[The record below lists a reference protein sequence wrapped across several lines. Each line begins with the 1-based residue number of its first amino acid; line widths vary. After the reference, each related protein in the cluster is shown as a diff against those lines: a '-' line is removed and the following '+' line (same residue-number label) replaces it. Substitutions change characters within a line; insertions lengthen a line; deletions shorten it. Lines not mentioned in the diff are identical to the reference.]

1 MTKFAMPV
9 SRTPTRPP
17 AEPNAPS
24 PLARTITSV
33 LIVAS
38 LISIFGFAP
47 LTGRELALPDKLTM
61 AIIGMGTIAGFLHL
75 FGVVPE
81 HRQLRAFASP
91 IVAWPM
97 MLAGMATL
105 ITS

>member
-1 MTKFAMPV
+1 MPV
-9 SRTPTRPP
+9 DRTPTRPP
-17 AEPNAPS
+17 EDPDAPS

-33 LIVAS
+33 LVVAS

-47 LTGRELALPDKLTM
+47 LTGRALNLPDKMTM
-61 AIIGMGTIAGFLHL
+61 AIIGLGIIAGLLHL
-75 FGVVPE
+75 FGVVPQ

-91 IVAWPM
+91 VVGWPV